1 MKSTILIF
9 LMLASLSTMNS
20 RVFNFDEALSLAREN
35 HQKVLMV
42 FAGSD
47 WCIPCKKFE
56 KTILETPEF
65 KEFEEKNLVVLFLD
79 FPARKKNQLPETQK
93 LHNEMLAK
101 KYNPSGVFPTILL
114 LAPDGG
120 LLKEIKFKNQ
130 KTSEFIAEITM
141 AQQ

>member
-1 MKSTILIF
+1 MKSTILLF
-9 LMLASLSTMNS
+9 LLLASISTTKS
-20 RVFNFDEALSLAREN
+20 RVFDFDEALSLAGEN

-56 KTILETPEF
+56 KTILESPEF

-79 FPARKKNQLPETQK
+79 FPARKKNQLPDPQK

-114 LAPDGG
+114 LASDGG

-130 KTSEFIAEITM
+130 KPSEFIAEITRVE
-141 AQQ
+141 